1 MRPRPRAPP
10 CRSRPGRGADVRRLL
25 LAGLLSIACVASA
38 IGAELKPW
46 TGGATPALVLR
57 DPAGREHRLADY
69 RGKVVLVNW
78 WATWCEPCRAEMP
91 SFDRLQQRM
100 NGKLVVLAVNYGEGE
115 ARINDF
121 LARFPAALTVLMD
134 RDGTV
139 AKSWK
144 ARVLPT
150 TFVIDPAGRVRY
162 TAVGE
167 IDADAPAFEQALRKL
182 AP

>member
-1 MRPRPRAPP
+1 M
-10 CRSRPGRGADVRRLL
+10 RRLIAAL
-25 LAGLLSIACVASA
+25 LFMLTTAASA
-38 IGAELKPW
+38 HAAELKPW
-46 TGGATPALVLR
+46 TAGATPALTLR

-78 WATWCEPCRAEMP
+78 WATWCEPCREEMP
-91 SFDRLQQRM
+91 SFDRLQKRM
-100 NGKLVVLAVNYGEGE
+100 DGRLVVLAVNYGEGE
-115 ARINDF
+115 ARISDF
-121 LARFPAALTVLMD
+121 LAKYPSALTVLMD

-139 AKSWK
+139 ARTWK

-150 TFVIDPAGRVRY
+150 TFIVDPAGRVRY

-182 AP
+182 LP